1 MTNRPQI
8 PVPLANRYIL
18 AKLFVGGLQSANGGC
33 LATEEQLT
41 TYFKKW
47 GNVVNFQLIKVCF
60 VVYESQVVR
69 LHEIDKNLIFARIQI
84 FVDLKKGRY
93 LYVTLYRKLF

>member
-1 MTNRPQI
+1 M
-8 PVPLANRYIL
+8 
-18 AKLFVGGLQSANGGC
+18 
-33 LATEEQLT
+33 ATEEQLT

-60 VVYESQVVR
+60 VVYEVVR
-69 LHEIDKNLIFARIQI
+69 LHEIDKNFARIQI

-93 LYVTLYRKLF
+93 LYVTMYRKLF